1 MCGELNFPLYEIA
14 KILDIHISRPILFIK
29 SITCGQ
35 CQKMKYV
42 KFENVLFSF
51 SSHSYPQQF
60 FPWNQ
65 MSQSFLA
72 MEVTL
77 KLMLTY
83 EVKKSHLFHAG
94 KMFLL
99 QICRWNLLWKMSH
112 HIFGKKYGKYG
123 TAIEIFNDKCIFL
136 KQLWKSSMK
145 R

>member
-60 FPWNQ
+60 FPLNQ
-65 MSQSFLA
+65 MSEYFLA
-72 MEVTL
+72 MEVTWKLL
-77 KLMLTY
+77 KWKNLICI
-83 EVKKSHLFHAG
+83 FHAG

-99 QICRWNLLWKMSH
+99 QICRWNLLWK
-112 HIFGKKYGKYG
+112 FLGTN
-123 TAIEIFNDKCIFL
+123 TAIMEQRLKFL
-136 KQLWKSSMK
+136 MTNMCF
-145 R
+145 